1 MKRKCLVFMLVIVSG
16 MLTGC
21 GQDGR
26 YQVTMITEG
35 THALSGVVFGDLI
48 IFGGEVTLQSDATL
62 EGSAHLLAGKLN
74 VEGVIYE
81 DISLMA
87 GELALGPQARIAG
100 DLNVGTGQLSGLDQA
115 TVVGKVNTG
124 SGMQLP
130 DKPTAQPQNPAGT
143 LLRWLFS
150 AIVFGFA
157 GTILELYIP
166 QKINHV
172 SDAAL
177 RHLPV
182 SLSMGILVGITGLS
196 LLVLLAYSILLI
208 PVALLGLAILGLS
221 VIYGWLAC
229 GIALGRWFREHLK
242 IGVGPCW
249 AIFGSTFIFV
259 LFLNVMTAIPG
270 IGGIFGIMVA
280 AIGLGS
286 VFLTRFGLRRFIPE
300 SAIPCPVDQ
309 D

>member
-1 MKRKCLVFMLVIVSG
+1 MKRKLLVLMLIILSG
-16 MLTGC
+16 MLTAC
-21 GQDGR
+21 GKEGR
-26 YQVTMITEG
+26 YQVTLITEG
-35 THALSGVVFGDLI
+35 NHTLSGTTFGDLVI
-48 IFGGEVTLQSDATL
+48 VGGDAILESGATL
-62 EGSAHLLAGKLN
+62 EGSAHLLAGQLR
-74 VEGVIYE
+74 VDGEIRGDV
-81 DISLMA
+81 SLMG
-87 GELALGPQARIAG
+87 GELALGPEAHIAG
-100 DLNVGTGQLSGLDQA
+100 DLNVGTGQLSGLDQDA
-115 TVVGKVNTG
+115 VDGKVNTG

-143 LLRWLFS
+143 LLRWLIS
-150 AIVFGFA
+150 GLVLGLVAA
-157 GTILELYIP
+157 AMERYLP
-166 QKINHV
+166 RPV
-172 SDAAL
+172 SHISEAAL

-242 IGVGPCW
+242 IGVGPYW

-300 SAIPCPVDQ
+300 SAIPCPVGQ